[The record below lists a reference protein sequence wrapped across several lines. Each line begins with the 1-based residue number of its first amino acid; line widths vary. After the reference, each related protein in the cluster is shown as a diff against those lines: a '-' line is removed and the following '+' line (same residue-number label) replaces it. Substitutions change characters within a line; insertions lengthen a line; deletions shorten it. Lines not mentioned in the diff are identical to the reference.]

1 MVGNLHLVTDTSVL
15 LPKVKTFSNWYLE
28 GAIGKLVYSLWK
40 MGADR
45 QSKNLHQTLNRTW
58 RKPIQADLC
67 LVAQE
72 FLVRTLAFID
82 QLNTFVK
89 EFRSELMLEGN
100 GADATKAWL
109 LLSATLSDTFKAM
122 PDAYDEAGDKPE
134 DVTDLTLRAAR
145 VLWGTWQCHR
155 VMAQFFKVGF
165 RKPTCALPALTLHLF
180 SCKASTAK
188 VDELTSRLASMENT
202 VAALGGQGPNESR
215 GVSQK
220 AFDTF
225 LRKDHN
231 EPMAKRL
238 NVLEDRSS
246 QVLPGGLELERSP
259 RGRTAIASPGISS
272 YAMVEMGT
280 ELEQMTLLDPNEL
293 GGISVAVAARYFP
306 WWACVLGKARV
317 TLSLVYLLSTSPWL
331 EPGDTYFGQFN
342 VRVMQMKAFSEV
354 VPDLKGV
361 HLLFLDA
368 SLLLSGRDS
377 RTLGQEL
384 GVKCIVSISMF
395 S

>member
-202 VAALGGQGPNESR
+202 VAALGGQGPNE
-215 GVSQK
+215 
-220 AFDTF
+220 
-225 LRKDHN
+225 
-231 EPMAKRL
+231 
-238 NVLEDRSS
+238 
-246 QVLPGGLELERSP
+246 
-259 RGRTAIASPGISS
+259 
-272 YAMVEMGT
+272 
-280 ELEQMTLLDPNEL
+280 
-293 GGISVAVAARYFP
+293 
-306 WWACVLGKARV
+306 C
-317 TLSLVYLLSTSPWL
+317 
-331 EPGDTYFGQFN
+331 
-342 VRVMQMKAFSEV
+342 
-354 VPDLKGV
+354 
-361 HLLFLDA
+361 
-368 SLLLSGRDS
+368 
-377 RTLGQEL
+377 
-384 GVKCIVSISMF
+384 
-395 S
+395 